1 METRAPG
8 DEGQFVSYDWAS
20 RLYRPVQVCI
30 LDDGCCSQ
38 KKKADLQVYTVSEDE
53 A

>member
-8 DEGQFVSYDWAS
+8 DEGEFASYDWAS
-20 RLYRPVQVCI
+20 RQYRLVQMCI

-38 KKKADLQVYTVSEDE
+38 KKADLQVYTVNEDE